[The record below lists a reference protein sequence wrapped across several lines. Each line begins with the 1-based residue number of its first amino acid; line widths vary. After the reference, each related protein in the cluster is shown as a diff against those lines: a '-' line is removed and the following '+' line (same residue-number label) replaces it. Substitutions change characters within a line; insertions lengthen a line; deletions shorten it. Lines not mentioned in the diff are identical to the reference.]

1 MNELHLQDK
10 FLIPFFTN
18 NSDGLGYKEVQP
30 NTVTSSLIIE
40 SDLIEFLKTSE
51 VNKENFKKL
60 DKKFKSEKELTDSL
74 VAFIEDKIKDF
85 RNMALFLNN
94 SGTITF
100 EGLKFYL
107 FNRSES
113 EIKGDTDFEE
123 NIFSVVQEL
132 KYKYHYEGKQIYS
145 FRPDITLFVNGI
157 YLGYCELKSNY
168 TNQNAK
174 KNGRLKVIKD
184 YKEAVISYLE
194 NIENNSH
201 LTDSQKSDVRK
212 DMLKV
217 FEKAIWISTTD
228 INETFIIRDITKFF
242 DEVKS
247 HYDEGKYDYEQ
258 YNQKVEKNFKQYPL
272 NTTSENKQDKLEEVF
287 KAHYSKK
294 MVEKEILYY
303 NFIEREI
310 TIDSKGKKILKN
322 ERGFL
327 ISPRPKQ
334 KFGVDKIMSK
344 IDEFLKHENEPDYFI
359 NKLREELK
367 AFSQTM
373 QDELIEKRLAFN
385 NNKNIYSLLLQYAA
399 GFGKSNIIGWSALQL
414 KDLKKDGSYV
424 YDKIM
429 LIVDRVQLRDQLDTK
444 MFNMNIDNK
453 MYVEASDKASFQ
465 KALKEDTRLVIVN
478 LQKFND
484 LRNILDSDTLKK
496 LSSLRVA
503 FLIDEI
509 HRSNSGSQSEEML
522 SVFDELQNSFDTD
535 ETYTNSN
542 HKKNLIVGFTATP
555 SHHTLARFG
564 EFNKYAEAEKLWVPF
579 DSYTMK
585 EAIADGYILNPLRG
599 IVAMAAKMYFEL
611 PDDELEGLEDSDIE
625 KQYTIKKKKIY
636 ENEDRIDA
644 ISQHIAK
651 NLVQVVYRQIRG
663 GGKAMLAT
671 ASIKAAK
678 KYKERVEY
686 HFNKIVQEKK
696 YQNYSEA
703 PIYIVYSASQDE
715 SSASNLNGGLTEEKV
730 LQNFALRKNGLI
742 IVVDKL
748 QTGFDEPKLHTLYLD
763 KEIRGINAIQTISR
777 VNRTT
782 KYKNDCKIIDFSYKN
797 VNVNNIKEAFEHF
810 SDVVVS
816 DFDPLGELK
825 ALDVLYKDLRASNIY
840 KEYFAYFSKICN
852 DKKADPNL
860 YMNLENSFTAYINSN
875 PDKSKELKTKVNH
888 YFKILNL
895 IEFVIDFDRK
905 YLEHCFLEFYR
916 RYSNVY
922 NGIKKTDEE
931 KDEVEIYYDNQMG
944 IVENVKEKPIKPNTP
959 PTGGTGKGKGTGGH
973 KYNILDI
980 IEKRNEEEEEI
991 GELIEQFIEKI
1002 EMLFDYIKTHKD
1014 YKELKAKMFGTQFGE
1029 DEVYNDFR
1037 KIYNSFTRRKKKEVG
1052 EFFIKETKDLVEKL
1066 CDDFEE
1072 MLRKEEFGE
1081 ANNTTYSSSGY
1092 GSMMAAESQA
1102 RYNSSSEL
1110 LDILVQYDLIEEKT
1124 IRVADTYV
1132 GGNLSTNF
1140 MHADMLSKV
1149 SIHDNGREK
1158 TIRII
1163 RPKNVLEKFKE
1174 LKDEPIEGIINTLSN
1189 SITVAEIATLSA
1201 EILSGTL
1208 GALTLLL
1215 LAGKSFV
1222 KEIKEFD
1229 YSAVL
1234 MSLLNTEIPDFG
1246 LELSVI
1252 LDDVNLLLKKEKNYG
1267 ITIDKLTS
1275 ILNDLEKF
1283 NCVKLI
1289 DNKWYLA
1296 DKVVLR

>member
-18 NSDGLGYKEVQP
+18 NSDGLGYREVQP
-30 NTVTSSLIIE
+30 NTVTSNLIIE

-51 VNKENFKKL
+51 VNNENFKKL
-60 DKKFKSEKELTDSL
+60 EKKFKSEKKLTASL
-74 VAFIEDKIKDF
+74 VAFLEDKIKDF
-85 RNMALFLNN
+85 RNMALFLNHN
-94 SGTITF
+94 SGAFTF
-100 EGLKFYL
+100 EGLKFSL

-113 EIKGDTDFEE
+113 EIKGDADFEE

-132 KYKYHYEGKQIYS
+132 KYKYKYDGKQIHS

-201 LTDSQKSDVRK
+201 LTDSQKADIRK

-228 INETFIIRDITKFF
+228 INETFVIRDITKFF

-272 NTTSENKQDKLEEVF
+272 GTTSEDKQDKLAEIF

-294 MVEKEILYY
+294 MIEKEILYY

-310 TIDSKGKKILKN
+310 EQDKKGNKVLKN
-322 ERGFL
+322 QRGNL

-344 IDEFLKHENEPDYFI
+344 IDEFLEHENEPDYFI

-367 AFSQTM
+367 HLPQSM
-373 QDELIEKRLAFN
+373 QDDLIKRRLSFN

-453 MYVEASDKASFQ
+453 MYIEASDKASFQ

-522 SVFDELQNSFDTD
+522 SVFDELQNSFDID

-564 EFNKYAEAEKLWVPF
+564 EFNKYAESEKLWVPF
-579 DSYTMK
+579 DSYTMR
-585 EAIADGYILNPLRG
+585 EAILDGYILNPLSG

-611 PDDELEGLEDSDIE
+611 PENVLEGLEDTDVE

-663 GGKAMLAT
+663 TGKAMLAT

-715 SSASNLNGGLTEEKV
+715 SSASSLNGGLTEEKV

-777 VNRTT
+777 VNRWT

-825 ALDVLYKDLRASNIY
+825 ALDVLYKDLRVSNIY
-840 KEYFAYFSKICN
+840 KEYFAYFSKICD
-852 DKKADPNL
+852 DKEADPNL
-860 YMNLENSFTAYINSN
+860 YMNLENSFTSYIKSN
-875 PDKSKELKTKVNH
+875 PDKSKELKQKVNH
-888 YFKILNL
+888 YFRILNL
-895 IEFVIDFDRK
+895 IEFVIDFDKK
-905 YLEHCFLEFYR
+905 YLDHCLLEFYR

-922 NGIKKTDEE
+922 NSVNKTDEE
-931 KDEVEIYYDNQMG
+931 KDEVEIYYDNQIG

-959 PTGGTGKGKGTGGH
+959 PAGGTGKGKGSGGY

-980 IEKRNEEEEEI
+980 IEKRNEEEAEI
-991 GELIEQFIEKI
+991 GELIEQFLEKI
-1002 EMLFDYIKTHKD
+1002 ENFFDYIKAHKD
-1014 YKELKAKMFGTQFGE
+1014 FKELKAKMFGTQFGE
-1029 DEVYNDFR
+1029 DEVYSDFR

-1072 MLRKEEFGE
+1072 MLRKEE
-1081 ANNTTYSSSGY
+1081 
-1092 GSMMAAESQA
+1092 M
-1102 RYNSSSEL
+1102 
-1110 LDILVQYDLIEEKT
+1110 
-1124 IRVADTYV
+1124 
-1132 GGNLSTNF
+1132 
-1140 MHADMLSKV
+1140 
-1149 SIHDNGREK
+1149 
-1158 TIRII
+1158 
-1163 RPKNVLEKFKE
+1163 
-1174 LKDEPIEGIINTLSN
+1174 
-1189 SITVAEIATLSA
+1189 
-1201 EILSGTL
+1201 
-1208 GALTLLL
+1208 
-1215 LAGKSFV
+1215 
-1222 KEIKEFD
+1222 
-1229 YSAVL
+1229 
-1234 MSLLNTEIPDFG
+1234 
-1246 LELSVI
+1246 
-1252 LDDVNLLLKKEKNYG
+1252 
-1267 ITIDKLTS
+1267 
-1275 ILNDLEKF
+1275 
-1283 NCVKLI
+1283 
-1289 DNKWYLA
+1289 
-1296 DKVVLR
+1296 

>member
-10 FLIPFFTN
+10 FLIPFFTTN
-18 NSDGLGYKEVQP
+18 HGMGLGYKEVQP
-30 NTVTSSLIIE
+30 NTVTSNLLIE

-51 VNKENFKKL
+51 VNKTNFKKL
-60 DKKFKSEKELTDSL
+60 EKKFKSEKELTDSL
-74 VAFIEDKIKDF
+74 IEFIEDKIKDF

-113 EIKGDTDFEE
+113 EIKGDADFDE

-132 KYKYHYEGKQIYS
+132 RYKYHFEKKLIYS

-157 YLGYCELKSNY
+157 FLGYCELKSNWN
-168 TNQNAK
+168 NQNSK
-174 KNGRLKVIKD
+174 KKGRLKVIKD

-201 LTDSQKSDVRK
+201 LTETQRFDIRK

-228 INETFIIRDITKFF
+228 INETYIIRDITKFF
-242 DEVKS
+242 DEVKA

-272 NTTSENKQDKLEEVF
+272 ITTSEEKQDKLAEVF

-294 MVEKEILYY
+294 MIEKEILYY

-310 TIDSKGKKILKN
+310 EQDKKGNKILKN
-322 ERGFL
+322 QRGNL

-344 IDEFLKHENEPDYFI
+344 IDEFLEHENESDYFI
-359 NKLREELK
+359 NKLKDELKHLPQSMQEEL
-367 AFSQTM
+367 
-373 QDELIEKRLAFN
+373 INKRLAFH

-414 KDLKKDGSYV
+414 KDLKKDASYV

-453 MYVEASDKASFQ
+453 MYVEASDKTSFQ
-465 KALKEDTRLVIVN
+465 KALREDTRLVIVN

-484 LRNILDSDTLKK
+484 LRNIMDSDTLKK
-496 LSSLRVA
+496 LSNLRVA

-535 ETYTNSN
+535 EAYASNN
-542 HKKNLIVGFTATP
+542 HKKNLIIGFTATP

-585 EAIADGYILNPLRG
+585 EAILDGYILNPLSG

-611 PDDELEGLEDSDIE
+611 PDNVLEGLEDADVE
-625 KQYTIKKKKIY
+625 KQYSIKKKRIY
-636 ENEDRIDA
+636 ENEERIDA
-644 ISQHIAK
+644 ISKHIAK

-663 GGKAMLAT
+663 TGKAMLAT

-686 HFNKIVQEKK
+686 HFNQIVQDKK
-696 YQNYSEA
+696 YKSYNET
-703 PIYIVYSASQDE
+703 PIYIVYSAPQNE
-715 SSASNLNGGLTEEKV
+715 SSASTLNGGLTEEKV
-730 LQNFALRKNGLI
+730 LQNFALSKNGLI

-797 VNVNNIKEAFEHF
+797 VNVNNLKEAFEHF

-816 DFDPLGELK
+816 DFDPLGEVK

-840 KEYFAYFSKICN
+840 KEYFVYFSKISN
-852 DKKADPNL
+852 DNESDPNL
-860 YMNLENSFTAYINSN
+860 YMNLENSLIAYIKAN
-875 PDKSKELKTKVNH
+875 PDKSKELKLKVNH

-895 IEFVIDFDRK
+895 IEFVIDFDKK
-905 YLEHCFLEFYR
+905 YLEYYLLEFYK
-916 RYSNVY
+916 RYSSIY
-922 NGIKKTDEE
+922 NSVNKTDEE
-931 KDEVEIYYDNQMG
+931 KDEVEIYYDNRMG

-959 PTGGTGKGKGTGGH
+959 PTGGKGKGNDSVGY

-991 GELIEQFIEKI
+991 GKLIEEFQEKI
-1002 EMLFDYIKTHKD
+1002 EIFFDHIKAHKD
-1014 YKELKAKMFGTQFGE
+1014 FKELKAKMFATQFGE
-1029 DEVYNDFR
+1029 DEVYSDFR
-1037 KIYNSFTRRKKKEVG
+1037 KIYNSFVRRKKKEVG

-1072 MLRKEEFGE
+1072 MLRKEE
-1081 ANNTTYSSSGY
+1081 
-1092 GSMMAAESQA
+1092 
-1102 RYNSSSEL
+1102 
-1110 LDILVQYDLIEEKT
+1110 I
-1124 IRVADTYV
+1124 
-1132 GGNLSTNF
+1132 
-1140 MHADMLSKV
+1140 
-1149 SIHDNGREK
+1149 
-1158 TIRII
+1158 
-1163 RPKNVLEKFKE
+1163 
-1174 LKDEPIEGIINTLSN
+1174 
-1189 SITVAEIATLSA
+1189 
-1201 EILSGTL
+1201 
-1208 GALTLLL
+1208 
-1215 LAGKSFV
+1215 
-1222 KEIKEFD
+1222 
-1229 YSAVL
+1229 
-1234 MSLLNTEIPDFG
+1234 
-1246 LELSVI
+1246 
-1252 LDDVNLLLKKEKNYG
+1252 
-1267 ITIDKLTS
+1267 
-1275 ILNDLEKF
+1275 
-1283 NCVKLI
+1283 
-1289 DNKWYLA
+1289 
-1296 DKVVLR
+1296 

>member
-1 MNELHLQDK
+1 
-10 FLIPFFTN
+10 
-18 NSDGLGYKEVQP
+18 
-30 NTVTSSLIIE
+30 
-40 SDLIEFLKTSE
+40 
-51 VNKENFKKL
+51 
-60 DKKFKSEKELTDSL
+60 
-74 VAFIEDKIKDF
+74 
-85 RNMALFLNN
+85 
-94 SGTITF
+94 
-100 EGLKFYL
+100 
-107 FNRSES
+107 
-113 EIKGDTDFEE
+113 
-123 NIFSVVQEL
+123 
-132 KYKYHYEGKQIYS
+132 
-145 FRPDITLFVNGI
+145 
-157 YLGYCELKSNY
+157 
-168 TNQNAK
+168 
-174 KNGRLKVIKD
+174 
-184 YKEAVISYLE
+184 
-194 NIENNSH
+194 
-201 LTDSQKSDVRK
+201 
-212 DMLKV
+212 
-217 FEKAIWISTTD
+217 
-228 INETFIIRDITKFF
+228 
-242 DEVKS
+242 
-247 HYDEGKYDYEQ
+247 
-258 YNQKVEKNFKQYPL
+258 
-272 NTTSENKQDKLEEVF
+272 
-287 KAHYSKK
+287 
-294 MVEKEILYY
+294 
-303 NFIEREI
+303 
-310 TIDSKGKKILKN
+310 
-322 ERGFL
+322 
-327 ISPRPKQ
+327 
-334 KFGVDKIMSK
+334 
-344 IDEFLKHENEPDYFI
+344 
-359 NKLREELK
+359 
-367 AFSQTM
+367 
-373 QDELIEKRLAFN
+373 
-385 NNKNIYSLLLQYAA
+385 
-399 GFGKSNIIGWSALQL
+399 
-414 KDLKKDGSYV
+414 
-424 YDKIM
+424 
-429 LIVDRVQLRDQLDTK
+429 
-444 MFNMNIDNK
+444 MNIDNK
-453 MYVEASDKASFQ
+453 MYIEASDKASFQ

-484 LRNILDSDTLKK
+484 LRNMLDSDTLKK

-535 ETYTNSN
+535 EAYTNSN
-542 HKKNLIVGFTATP
+542 HKKNLIIGFTATP

-585 EAIADGYILNPLRG
+585 EAIADDYILNPLKG

-611 PDDELEGLEDSDIE
+611 PDNVLEGLEDTDIE

-636 ENEDRIDA
+636 ENEERIDA
-644 ISQHIAK
+644 ISKHIAK

-663 GGKAMLAT
+663 TGKAMLAT

-678 KYKERVEY
+678 MYKERVEY

-696 YQNYSEA
+696 YKNYSEA

-715 SSASNLNGGLTEEKV
+715 SNSSSLNGGLTEEKV

-797 VNVNNIKEAFEHF
+797 VNVSNIKEAFEHF

-825 ALDVLYKDLRASNIY
+825 ALDVVFKDLKLSNIY
-840 KEYFAYFSKICN
+840 KEYFTYFSKICE
-852 DKKADPNL
+852 DKEANPNL
-860 YMNLENSFTAYINSN
+860 YLNLENSLTAYIKAN
-875 PDKSKELKTKVNH
+875 PDKSKELKQKVNH
-888 YFKILNL
+888 YFRILNL

-916 RYSNVY
+916 RYSNIY
-922 NGIKKTDEE
+922 NSVNRTDEE

-944 IVENVKEKPIKPNTP
+944 IVENVKEKPIKPDTP
-959 PTGGTGKGKGTGGH
+959 PTAGTGKGKKTGGY

-991 GELIEQFIEKI
+991 GKLIEEFQEKI
-1002 EMLFDYIKTHKD
+1002 EVFFSYIKEHKD
-1014 YKELKAKMFGTQFGE
+1014 FKELKAKMFGTQFGE

-1037 KIYNSFTRRKKKEVG
+1037 KIYNSFVRRKKTEIG
-1052 EFFIKETKDLVEKL
+1052 DFFVKETKDLVEKL

-1072 MLRKEEFGE
+1072 MLRKEEFGQT
-1081 ANNTTYSSSGY
+1081 NTNIL
-1092 GSMMAAESQA
+1092 
-1102 RYNSSSEL
+1102 NSNEL
-1110 LDILVQYDLIEEKT
+1110 LNILAQYNLIEEQT

-1132 GGNLSTNF
+1132 RGNDTSSLY
-1140 MHADMLSKV
+1140 MLDMNLSKV
-1149 SIHDNGREK
+1149 SIQDNGREK
-1158 TIRII
+1158 IIRII
-1163 RPKNVLEKFKE
+1163 RPKNILEKFKE
-1174 LKDEPIEGIINTLSN
+1174 LKNEPIESILNTISN
-1189 SITVAEIATLSA
+1189 SITITEIATLSA

-1252 LDDVNLLLKKEKNYG
+1252 LDDVNLLLKKEKNYD
-1267 ITIDKLTS
+1267 ITVDKLTS

-1283 NCVKLI
+1283 NCVKFI

-1296 DKVVLR
+1296 EKVYLKE

>member
-10 FLIPFFTN
+10 FLIPFFTTN
-18 NSDGLGYKEVQP
+18 HGVGLGYREVAP
-30 NTVTSSLIIE
+30 NTVSSNLVIE
-40 SDLIEFLKTSE
+40 SDLIEFLQTSE
-51 VNKENFKKL
+51 VNKGNFKKL
-60 DKKFKSEKELTDSL
+60 EKIYKSEKDLTEAL
-74 VAFIEDKIKDF
+74 VTSIEEKIKDF

-113 EIKGDTDFEE
+113 EIKGDADFEE

-132 KYKYHYEGKQIYS
+132 KYKYAYDGKQLYS

-174 KNGRLKVIKD
+174 KNGRLKVVKD

-201 LTDSQKSDVRK
+201 LTDSQKADVKK

-228 INETFIIRDITKFF
+228 IEETYIIRDITKFY
-242 DEVKS
+242 EEIKA

-258 YNQKVEKNFKQYPL
+258 YTQKVIKSFKSYPL
-272 NTTSENKQDKLEEVF
+272 ITKSNDKQDKLREIF
-287 KAHYSKK
+287 QAHYSKK
-294 MVEKEILYY
+294 MIEKEILYY
-303 NFIEREI
+303 NFIEREV
-310 TIDSKGKKILKN
+310 TVSKDGSKILKN
-322 ERGFL
+322 EKGNL

-344 IDEFLKHENEPDYFI
+344 IDEFLEHEKEPDYFI

-367 AFSQTM
+367 AFSTST
-373 QDELIEKRLAFN
+373 QDDLIAKRLAFH

-414 KDLKKDGSYV
+414 KDLKKDGAYV

-453 MYVEASDKASFQ
+453 MYVEASDRASFQ

-484 LRNILDSDTLKK
+484 LRNILDTDTLKK
-496 LSSLRVA
+496 LANLRVA

-522 SVFDELQNSFDTD
+522 SVFDELQNSFDSN
-535 ETYTNSN
+535 ESYTGNN
-542 HKKNLIVGFTATP
+542 HKKNLIIGFTATP

-579 DSYTMK
+579 DSYTMR
-585 EAIADGYILNPLRG
+585 EAITDGYILNPLKG
-599 IVAMAAKMYFEL
+599 MVSISAKMYYEL
-611 PDDELEGLEDSDIE
+611 PDNILEGLEDSDIE
-625 KQYTIKKKKIY
+625 KQFRIKKKKIY

-663 GGKAMLAT
+663 NGKAMLAT

-678 KYKERVEY
+678 KYKERVEHY
-686 HFNKIVQEKK
+686 FNQIVQEKK
-696 YQNYSEA
+696 YQKYSEA
-703 PIYIVYSASQDE
+703 PIYIIYSASQDE
-715 SSASNLNGGLTEEKV
+715 SSASSLNGGFTEEKV

-748 QTGFDEPKLHTLYLD
+748 QTGFDEQKLHTLYLD
-763 KEIRGINAIQTISR
+763 KEVRGINAIQTISR

-797 VNVNNIKEAFEHF
+797 VNTANIKEAFEHF

-816 DFDPLGELK
+816 DFDPLGEIK
-825 ALDVLYKDLRASNIY
+825 ALDVLYKDLKTSNIY
-840 KEYFAYFSKICN
+840 KEYFEYFSKICN
-852 DKKADPNL
+852 EEEADPNL
-860 YMNLENSFTAYINSN
+860 YMNLENSFAAYIKTN
-875 PDKSKELKTKVNH
+875 PDKSKELKLKINH
-888 YFKILNL
+888 YFRILNL
-895 IEFVIDFDRK
+895 IEFVINFDKK
-905 YLEHCFLEFYR
+905 YLDYCLLEFYK
-916 RYSNVY
+916 RYSNIY
-922 NGIKKTDEE
+922 NSINKTDEE
-931 KDEVEIYYDNQMG
+931 IDEVEIYYDNQIG
-944 IVENVKEKPIKPNTP
+944 IVENVKDQPIKPNNP
-959 PTGGTGKGKGTGGH
+959 PTGGKGGEKGSGGY

-991 GELIEQFIEKI
+991 GKLIEEFQEKI
-1002 EMLFDYIKTHKD
+1002 DMFFDHIKVHKD
-1014 YKELKAKMFGTQFGE
+1014 FKELKAKMFGTQFGE
-1029 DEVYNDFR
+1029 EEVYNDFR
-1037 KIYNSFTRRKKKEVG
+1037 KIYNSFTRRKKNEIG

-1066 CDDFEE
+1066 CDDFEI
-1072 MLRKEEFGE
+1072 MLRKDEFRQDSNDC
-1081 ANNTTYSSSGY
+1081 ANPSDELL
-1092 GSMMAAESQA
+1092 AILQ
-1102 RYNSSSEL
+1102 RYN
-1110 LDILVQYDLIEEKT
+1110 LVEEK
-1124 IRVADTYV
+1124 IIIVPDTYV
-1132 GGNLSTNF
+1132 GNNNTMNF
-1140 MHADMLSKV
+1140 VHADMLSKV
-1149 SIHDNGREK
+1149 SIHDTKHGK
-1158 TIRII
+1158 VIKII
-1163 RPKNVLEKFKE
+1163 RLRNMIDA
-1174 LKDEPIEGIINTLSN
+1174 LKDTVNNPLESIVNAIGNGAGIQEILTRSAELLAGSLTL
-1189 SITVAEIATLSA
+1189 ITVALTIGKSMIKEIADLDFAATL
-1201 EILSGTL
+1201 I
-1208 GALTLLL
+1208 
-1215 LAGKSFV
+1215 
-1222 KEIKEFD
+1222 
-1229 YSAVL
+1229 
-1234 MSLLNTEIPDFG
+1234 SLQNTEIPDFG

-1252 LDDVNLLLKKEKNYG
+1252 LDDVNILLKKEKNYH
-1267 ITIDKLTS
+1267 IAEDKLIS
-1275 ILNDLEKF
+1275 ILNDLENVYK
-1283 NCVKLI
+1283 CVKSI
-1289 DNKWYLA
+1289 NNKWYLA
-1296 DKVVLR
+1296 EKIYLK

>member
-10 FLIPFFTN
+10 FLIPFFTTN
-18 NSDGLGYKEVQP
+18 HGVGLGYREVQP
-30 NTVTSSLIIE
+30 NTVTSNLIIE
-40 SDLIEFLKTSE
+40 SDLIEFFKKSE
-51 VNKENFKKL
+51 VNKENFAKL
-60 DKKFKSEKELTDSL
+60 LKKFKDEKELTKEL
-74 VAFIEDKIKDF
+74 VVFIQDKIKDF
-85 RNMALFLNN
+85 RNMALFLNHN
-94 SGTITF
+94 SGAFTF

-113 EIKGDTDFEE
+113 EIKGDADFEE

-132 KYKYHYEGKQIYS
+132 KYKYRYEGKVICS

-201 LTDSQKSDVRK
+201 LTDSQKSDIRK

-228 INETFIIRDITKFF
+228 INETYIIRDITRFF
-242 DEVKS
+242 EEVKA

-272 NTTSENKQDKLEEVF
+272 RTTSEDKQKKLEEVF

-310 TIDSKGKKILKN
+310 TTDKKGKKILKN
-322 ERGFL
+322 EKGFL

-334 KFGVDKIMSK
+334 KFGVDKIMNK
-344 IDEFLKHENEPDYFI
+344 IDEFLEHENEPDYFI
-359 NKLREELK
+359 NKLKEELK
-367 AFSQTM
+367 HFSQSD
-373 QDELIEKRLAFN
+373 QEKYIAKRLAFN

-414 KDLKKDGSYV
+414 KDLKKDDSYV

-453 MYVEASDKASFQ
+453 MYVEASDKNSFQ
-465 KALKEDTRLVIVN
+465 KALKEETRLVIVN

-484 LRNILDSDTLKK
+484 LRNILDSDTITK

-535 ETYTNSN
+535 EAYTNSN

-611 PDDELEGLEDSDIE
+611 PDNELEGLENSDIE

-636 ENEDRIDA
+636 ENEDRVDE
-644 ISQHIAK
+644 ISKHIAK

-678 KYKERVEY
+678 MYKERVEY
-686 HFNKIVQEKK
+686 HFNQIVQEKK

-715 SSASNLNGGLTEEKV
+715 SSASSLNGGLTEEKV

-763 KEIRGINAIQTISR
+763 KEIKGINAIQTISR

-810 SDVVVS
+810 SDLVVS

-825 ALDVLYKDLRASNIY
+825 
-840 KEYFAYFSKICN
+840 
-852 DKKADPNL
+852 
-860 YMNLENSFTAYINSN
+860 
-875 PDKSKELKTKVNH
+875 
-888 YFKILNL
+888 
-895 IEFVIDFDRK
+895 
-905 YLEHCFLEFYR
+905 
-916 RYSNVY
+916 
-922 NGIKKTDEE
+922 
-931 KDEVEIYYDNQMG
+931 VE
-944 IVENVKEKPIKPNTP
+944 
-959 PTGGTGKGKGTGGH
+959 
-973 KYNILDI
+973 
-980 IEKRNEEEEEI
+980 
-991 GELIEQFIEKI
+991 
-1002 EMLFDYIKTHKD
+1002 
-1014 YKELKAKMFGTQFGE
+1014 
-1029 DEVYNDFR
+1029 
-1037 KIYNSFTRRKKKEVG
+1037 
-1052 EFFIKETKDLVEKL
+1052 
-1066 CDDFEE
+1066 
-1072 MLRKEEFGE
+1072 
-1081 ANNTTYSSSGY
+1081 
-1092 GSMMAAESQA
+1092 
-1102 RYNSSSEL
+1102 
-1110 LDILVQYDLIEEKT
+1110 
-1124 IRVADTYV
+1124 
-1132 GGNLSTNF
+1132 
-1140 MHADMLSKV
+1140 
-1149 SIHDNGREK
+1149 
-1158 TIRII
+1158 
-1163 RPKNVLEKFKE
+1163 
-1174 LKDEPIEGIINTLSN
+1174 
-1189 SITVAEIATLSA
+1189 
-1201 EILSGTL
+1201 
-1208 GALTLLL
+1208 
-1215 LAGKSFV
+1215 
-1222 KEIKEFD
+1222 
-1229 YSAVL
+1229 
-1234 MSLLNTEIPDFG
+1234 
-1246 LELSVI
+1246 
-1252 LDDVNLLLKKEKNYG
+1252 
-1267 ITIDKLTS
+1267 
-1275 ILNDLEKF
+1275 
-1283 NCVKLI
+1283 
-1289 DNKWYLA
+1289 W
-1296 DKVVLR
+1296 

>member
-10 FLIPFFTN
+10 FLIPFFTTN
-18 NSDGLGYKEVQP
+18 HGVGLGYREVQP
-30 NTVTSSLIIE
+30 NTVTSNLIIE

-51 VNKENFKKL
+51 VNKENFKNL
-60 DKKFKSEKELTDSL
+60 EKKFKSEKELTDSL

-94 SGTITF
+94 NGTITF

-113 EIKGDTDFEE
+113 EIKGDADFEE

-168 TNQNAK
+168 NNQNAK

-194 NIENNSH
+194 NIQNNSH
-201 LTDSQKSDVRK
+201 LTDSQKSDIRK
-212 DMLKV
+212 DMLKI

-228 INETFIIRDITKFF
+228 VNETYIIRDITKFF
-242 DEVKS
+242 DEVEN
-247 HYDEGKYDYEQ
+247 HYKEGKYDYEQ
-258 YNQKVEKNFKQYPL
+258 YNKKVEKSFKQYPL
-272 NTTSENKQDKLEEVF
+272 ITKSENKQDKLAEVF

-294 MVEKEILYY
+294 MIEKEILYY

-310 TIDSKGKKILKN
+310 EQDKKGNKILKN
-322 ERGFL
+322 QKGNL

-344 IDEFLKHENEPDYFI
+344 IDEFLEHENEPDYFI

-367 AFSQTM
+367 HLPQSM
-373 QDELIEKRLAFN
+373 QDELIAKRLAFH

-414 KDLKKDGSYV
+414 KDLKKNGSYV

-453 MYVEASDKASFQ
+453 MYIEASDKASFQ

-484 LRNILDSDTLKK
+484 LRNMLDSDTLKK

-535 ETYTNSN
+535 EAYTNSN
-542 HKKNLIVGFTATP
+542 HKKNLIIGFTATP

-585 EAIADGYILNPLRG
+585 EAIADDYILNPLKG

-611 PDDELEGLEDSDIE
+611 PDNVLEGLEDTDIE

-636 ENEDRIDA
+636 ENEERIDA
-644 ISQHIAK
+644 ISKHIAK

-663 GGKAMLAT
+663 TGKAMLAT

-678 KYKERVEY
+678 MYKERVEY

-696 YQNYSEA
+696 YKNYSEA

-715 SSASNLNGGLTEEKV
+715 SNSSSLNGGLTEEKV

-797 VNVNNIKEAFEHF
+797 VNVSNIKEAFEHF

-825 ALDVLYKDLRASNIY
+825 ALDVVFKDLKLSNIY
-840 KEYFAYFSKICN
+840 KEYFTYFSKICE
-852 DKKADPNL
+852 DKEANPNL
-860 YMNLENSFTAYINSN
+860 YLNLENSLTAYIKAN
-875 PDKSKELKTKVNH
+875 PDKSKELKQKVNH
-888 YFKILNL
+888 YFRILNL

-916 RYSNVY
+916 RYSNIY
-922 NGIKKTDEE
+922 NSVNRTDEE

-944 IVENVKEKPIKPNTP
+944 IVENVKEKPIKPDTP
-959 PTGGTGKGKGTGGH
+959 PTAGTGKGKKTGGY

-991 GELIEQFIEKI
+991 GKLIEEFQEKI
-1002 EMLFDYIKTHKD
+1002 EVFFSYIKEHKD
-1014 YKELKAKMFGTQFGE
+1014 FKELKAKMFGTQFGE

-1037 KIYNSFTRRKKKEVG
+1037 KIYNSFVRRKKTEIG
-1052 EFFIKETKDLVEKL
+1052 DFFVKETKDLVEKL

-1072 MLRKEEFGE
+1072 MLRKEEI
-1081 ANNTTYSSSGY
+1081 S
-1092 GSMMAAESQA
+1092 
-1102 RYNSSSEL
+1102 
-1110 LDILVQYDLIEEKT
+1110 
-1124 IRVADTYV
+1124 
-1132 GGNLSTNF
+1132 
-1140 MHADMLSKV
+1140 
-1149 SIHDNGREK
+1149 
-1158 TIRII
+1158 
-1163 RPKNVLEKFKE
+1163 
-1174 LKDEPIEGIINTLSN
+1174 
-1189 SITVAEIATLSA
+1189 
-1201 EILSGTL
+1201 
-1208 GALTLLL
+1208 
-1215 LAGKSFV
+1215 
-1222 KEIKEFD
+1222 
-1229 YSAVL
+1229 
-1234 MSLLNTEIPDFG
+1234 
-1246 LELSVI
+1246 
-1252 LDDVNLLLKKEKNYG
+1252 
-1267 ITIDKLTS
+1267 
-1275 ILNDLEKF
+1275 
-1283 NCVKLI
+1283 
-1289 DNKWYLA
+1289 
-1296 DKVVLR
+1296 